1 MANAMANTVFTFS
14 CPCCGK
20 RIEVDTR
27 TGKARAARPEEA
39 KGGRDLD
46 TLLAAQKQDGKRLDD
61 LFSTAKDSE
70 AKKGQSLDEQL
81 QKAKQEAKK
90 DKDTRPRNIFDLD

>member
-1 MANAMANTVFTFS
+1 MADTVFTFS
-14 CPCCGK
+14 CPCCNK

-27 TGKARAARPEEA
+27 SGKARAVRPEEA

-46 TLLAAQKQDGKRLDD
+46 SLLKAQKQDSRRLDD
-61 LFSTAKDSE
+61 LFSSAKDSV
-70 AKKGQSLDEQL
+70 AKQGEQL
-81 QKAKQEAKK
+81 DSQLQRAKEEAKK